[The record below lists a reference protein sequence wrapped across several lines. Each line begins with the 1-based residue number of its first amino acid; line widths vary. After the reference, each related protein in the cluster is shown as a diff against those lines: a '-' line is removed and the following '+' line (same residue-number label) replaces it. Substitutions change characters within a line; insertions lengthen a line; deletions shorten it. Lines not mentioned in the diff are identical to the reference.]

1 MKKLRMKVLAIM
13 VATFGL
19 GVHAQTTFEEIS
31 ADLNKAGGVYLAYPK
46 VEAKLTP
53 APKGYKPF
61 YVSHYGRHGSRY
73 LLGDRDYLWVL
84 QLMQKADAVNGLTTL
99 GKDVLNR
106 LEQVWAEAQGRGGD
120 LTPLGV
126 RQHQGRRH
134 VEENITDHCGDRELG
149 HDNLLLPYIHPPC
162 RVFQEQPKDD
172 GRTHPRSPDAKNIHH

>member
-106 LEQVWAEAQGRGGD
+106 LGQVWAEAQGRAGD

-126 RQHQGRRH
+126 SHIKK
-134 VEENITDHCGDRELG
+134 VLSY
-149 HDNLLLPYIHPPC
+149 L
-162 RVFQEQPKDD
+162 
-172 GRTHPRSPDAKNIHH
+172 

>member
-13 VATFGL
+13 VAIFGL
-19 GVHAQTTFEEIS
+19 GIHAQTTFEEIS

-106 LEQVWAEAQGRGGD
+106 LGQVWAEAQD
-120 LTPLGV
+120 V
-126 RQHQGRRH
+126 
-134 VEENITDHCGDRELG
+134 
-149 HDNLLLPYIHPPC
+149 
-162 RVFQEQPKDD
+162 QE
-172 GRTHPRSPDAKNIHH
+172 I